1 MNLYNNANNDGEGNG
16 NPLQHPFLDNPMD
29 RGAWYENTTKSMFV
43 VRGNKFIFVHDTFK
57 VLMGP
62 LNKEVPLPVAYVQ
75 MGQMR
80 ERV

>member
-1 MNLYNNANNDGEGNG
+1 
-16 NPLQHPFLDNPMD
+16 MD